1 MKKKNTDEAV
11 DTSSTAP
18 TPTPPELA
26 ASAPEPQ
33 AASTPVDSSPESSPE
48 SAPAAP
54 EPVVSAPDVVER
66 QEVNRLVAE
75 AEARGYLRGR
85 NELAEVSMN
94 TPGLWENPRRTA
106 MDRETDPDPA
116 YGFLSKIRPGV
127 WD

>member
-18 TPTPPELA
+18 IPTPPEPA

-33 AASTPVDSSPESSPE
+33 ATAAPVDSTPE
-48 SAPAAP
+48 SAQDAP
-54 EPVVSAPDVVER
+54 EPSVPAPDVVER

-85 NELAEVSMN
+85 NELAEISMN
-94 TPGLWENPRRTA
+94 SPGLWENPRRTA

-116 YGFLSKIRPGV
+116 CGFLSKIRPGV

>member
-18 TPTPPELA
+18 TPTPPEPA

-33 AASTPVDSSPESSPE
+33 ATAAPVDSSPES
-48 SAPAAP
+48 AQDAP
-54 EPVVSAPDVVER
+54 EPAVPAPDVVER

-85 NELAEVSMN
+85 NELAEISMN

>member
-18 TPTPPELA
+18 IPTPPEPA
-26 ASAPEPQ
+26 ASTPEPQ
-33 AASTPVDSSPESSPE
+33 ATAAPVDSSPES
-48 SAPAAP
+48 AQDAP
-54 EPVVSAPDVVER
+54 EPAVPAPDVVER

-85 NELAEVSMN
+85 NELAEISMN
-94 TPGLWENPRRTA
+94 SPGLWENPRRTA

>member
-1 MKKKNTDEAV
+1 MKKKNTDEAI

-18 TPTPPELA
+18 TPTPPEPA

-33 AASTPVDSSPESSPE
+33 VTAAPVDSAPESSPE
-48 SAPAAP
+48 PAVP
-54 EPVVSAPDVVER
+54 APDVVER
-66 QEVNRLVAE
+66 REVNRLVAE